1 MARPPYRPVRAT
13 LAERSGLMT
22 PPTVLLTDDFRN
34 GLDLA
39 GTWALVSRPPY
50 FVADDGVVSASDQ
63 GLHVKAAGTNPLTGE
78 PAFSKTLPGSA
89 EDHVKWMADTQ
100 HLSSNSVPG
109 FDAVP
114 GRELRCSMWAR
125 GRTFGTAAHPFGQA
139 VTDPEGD
146 LRLAAFAL
154 NTLDPETGMVFDIW
168 MTNNAVYPYYERLN
182 LTGTAAYS
190 TFSSVFPPVRRTAGE
205 QMKVTVAY
213 HRAAR
218 VVRWL
223 VDDMEVARVSN
234 IGVPA
239 AGATTIIEHGG
250 TPQPATP
257 RQLNCGMALFTLLDG
272 GLPPADTRLVS
283 LEPPYA
289 FPTAFAGGPNLFGEG
304 AELRV
309 ERFEITSVSE
319 SR

>member
-1 MARPPYRPVRAT
+1 
-13 LAERSGLMT
+13 
-22 PPTVLLTDDFRN
+22 
-34 GLDLA
+34 
-39 GTWALVSRPPY
+39 
-50 FVADDGVVSASDQ
+50 
-63 GLHVKAAGTNPLTGE
+63 
-78 PAFSKTLPGSA
+78 
-89 EDHVKWMADTQ
+89 
-100 HLSSNSVPG
+100 
-109 FDAVP
+109 
-114 GRELRCSMWAR
+114 MWAR
-125 GRTFGTAAHPFGQA
+125 GRTFGTAAHPFGTA
-139 VTDPEGD
+139 VTDPEED

-154 NTLDPETGMVFDIW
+154 NTLDPETGMVFDVW
-168 MTNNAVYPYYERLN
+168 MTNHAIYPYYERLN

-250 TPQPATP
+250 TPQLATP

-272 GLPPADTRLVS
+272 GLPPADTGLVS

-289 FPTAFAGGPNLFGEG
+289 FPTAFAGGPNLFGQG

-309 ERFEITSVSE
+309 ERFEITSVNE
-319 SR
+319 S

>member
-1 MARPPYRPVRAT
+1 
-13 LAERSGLMT
+13 MT
-22 PPTVLLTDDFRN
+22 PPNVLLKDDFRR
-34 GLDLA
+34 GLDLT
-39 GTWALVSRPPY
+39 GTWALVSRPPS

-78 PAFSKTLPGSA
+78 PAFSKTWPGSS
-89 EDHVKWMADTQ
+89 EDHVKWMADTR
-100 HLSSNSVPG
+100 HLSANSVPG

-213 HRAAR
+213 HCAAR

-289 FPTAFAGGPNLFGEG
+289 FPTAFAGGPNLFGQG

-309 ERFEITSVSE
+309 ERFEITSVNE